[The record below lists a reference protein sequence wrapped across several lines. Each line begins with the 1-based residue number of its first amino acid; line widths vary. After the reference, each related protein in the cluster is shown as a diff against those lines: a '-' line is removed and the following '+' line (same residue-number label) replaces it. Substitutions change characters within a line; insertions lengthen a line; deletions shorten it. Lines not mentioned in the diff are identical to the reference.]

1 MALDSDI
8 NLLRKIPT
16 FRVLGPD
23 ALRILAISA
32 ETVHI
37 RSGETLY
44 ESGDPG
50 DCAYVI
56 AAGAIKFRSSGS
68 HKVEELPIARAGS
81 LIGET
86 ALIIETVRPATA
98 AALEPSTL
106 MKITRTIFLRMLEGD
121 ADAAF
126 ALRALIARRT
136 RSILDD
142 LELVLPKFEQEN

>member
-1 MALDSDI
+1 MPLDNDI
-8 NLLRKIPT
+8 NILRKIPT

-32 ETVHI
+32 ETVHV
-37 RSGETLY
+37 RSGEALY
-44 ESGDPG
+44 EAGDPA

-56 AAGAIKFRSSGS
+56 AAGAVKFRSIGS

-86 ALIIETVRPATA
+86 ALIIETERTA
-98 AALEPSTL
+98 SASALEPSTL

-121 ADAAF
+121 ADAAA
-126 ALRALIARRT
+126 ALRAMIARRT
-136 RSILDD
+136 QSILDD
-142 LELVLPKFEQEN
+142 LELVLPKFENES